1 MLKVIVERTD
11 EVLEAETI
19 KEVSRDSL
27 LCIVQMNLLHIPNE
41 ILLITACNRWAEH
54 RVHLGEVEAN
64 TEGLRKALGPVFQHL
79 RFLTITTEQFAE
91 GPSKLRILSAEEK
104 VALYSVL
111 IRKNFDLLPNGF
123 STMAIKRKYLQLAFP
138 QFTFAREVNNYY
150 ASTNVNNNGG
160 NNNTNNNK
168 LCYKCKGPKNP
179 PPCGIIAS
187 LNFYVDCDIRVVG
200 LAFPKDTDLI
210 TPDITIH
217 CPRGEAK
224 DTGNHQVAITNAI
237 IILFQHSILVLKG
250 QKCYVTVASETG
262 ECKITNFKSS
272 YGQNMFLDRS
282 LAANPNTSCIVGVFY
297 KRA

>member
-1 MLKVIVERTD
+1 MSQIIVERTD
-11 EVLEAETI
+11 EVLEADSI

-27 LCIVQMNLLHIPNE
+27 LCIVQMNLLHVPNE
-41 ILLITACNRWAEH
+41 VPIITACNRWAEH
-54 RVHLGEVEAN
+54 RVHLGEVDAK

-79 RFLTITTEQFAE
+79 RFLTITAEQFAE

-123 STMAIKRKYLQLAFP
+123 STMAIKRKYLQLPYP
-138 QFTFAREVNNYY
+138 QFTFTREINNYY
-150 ASTNVNNNGG
+150 CSANI
-160 NNNTNNNK
+160 NNNTANANNNK

-179 PPCGIIAS
+179 PPSGIVAS
-187 LNFYVDCDIRVVG
+187 LNFHVDCDIRVVG
-200 LAFPKDTDLI
+200 LAFPKETDLI

-217 CPRGEAK
+217 CPRGDAK

-237 IILFQHSILVLKG
+237 IILFQNSVLVSRG
-250 QKCYVTVASETG
+250 QKCYITVTSDTG

-272 YGQNMFLDRS
+272 FGQNMFLDRS